1 MLLPAVQLAVKS
13 FHVVWRPLGWNMLA
27 RALTTPVGVWLV
39 LVLAPQQIALVLG
52 VVILLTV
59 VLSVWSIDIRP
70 TVPNSLVAGALS
82 GISSPSAVAGG
93 PFTALLFQ
101 HDSAQRMRS
110 TWPSPSFSA
119 AACRPSA
126 SRRRVSSPLSMSA
139 PLSWAPFML
148 IGYAASARVRRRL
161 AVAGMR
167 RAILAFCVAAGVI
180 LAKAV
185 VT

>member
-1 MLLPAVQLAVKS
+1 M
-13 FHVVWRPLGWNMLA
+13 
-27 RALTTPVGVWLV
+27 
-39 LVLAPQQIALVLG
+39 LVLAPQQIGPVLG

-82 GISSPSAVAGG
+82 GISSASAAAGG

-110 TWPSPSFSA
+110 TLAVSFI
-119 AACRPSA
+119 
-126 SRRRVSSPLSMSA
+126 LGGGMSA
-139 PLSWAPFML
+139 IGLAQAGQLTAVDVRAALVWAPFML

-167 RAILAFCVAAGVI
+167 RAILAFCVLAAGVI